1 MKSSLGMLRRF
12 ELHRNDAKDKRD
24 VQPLAQVDELAQA
37 AQVLFFFFLS
47 INFKFCT
54 VLELCLLCLR
64 CCLRNFD

>member
-37 AQVLFFFFLS
+37 AQVLFSFSCQLISSFVLCS
-47 INFKFCT
+47 NFACY
-54 VLELCLLCLR
+54 V
-64 CCLRNFD
+64 